1 MSNTKSTQRRRGRP
15 QGDEVK
21 IAILKAANE
30 LLEEQGLSGFTIDA
44 VATRSGAA
52 RSSIYRWWP
61 NRGALAIAG
70 FLAETAQKIAYPAT
84 GSAVADIKSQ
94 LMRVAEVYG
103 QKVGRTISAL
113 VAQGQSDPEAL
124 KALLEGYVLPR
135 RDEAKKVLAR
145 GVANGELR
153 AGIDFD
159 VVIDALYGP
168 IWYRILVPH
177 APLSREWAA
186 ALADHVFG
194 GLMASPA
201 APEGVV
207 DAAGSTAPPPAR
219 RRAARRAVPQNPPSR
234 GS

>member
-1 MSNTKSTQRRRGRP
+1 MSISKSTARRRGRP

-30 LLEEQGLSGFTIDA
+30 LLEERGLAGFTIDA

-70 FLAETAQKIAYPAT
+70 FLAETAQKIGYPVT
-84 GSAVADIKSQ
+84 SSAIADMKGQ
-94 LMRVAEVYG
+94 MMRVAEVYG

-124 KALLEGYVLPR
+124 RALLDGYVLPR

-153 AGIDFD
+153 DDLDFD
-159 VVIDALYGP
+159 VVVDALYGP

-177 APLSREWAA
+177 APLTPDWAGR
-186 ALADHVFG
+186 LADHVFG
-194 GLMASPA
+194 GLRP
-201 APEGVV
+201 
-207 DAAGSTAPPPAR
+207 TR
-219 RRAARRAVPQNPPSR
+219 
-234 GS
+234 

>member
-1 MSNTKSTQRRRGRP
+1 MYILSISKSTARRRGRP

-30 LLEEQGLSGFTIDA
+30 LLEERGLAGFTIDA

-70 FLAETAQKIAYPAT
+70 FLAETAQKIGYPVT
-84 GSAVADIKSQ
+84 SSAIADMKGQ
-94 LMRVAEVYG
+94 MMRVAEVYG

-124 KALLEGYVLPR
+124 RALLDGYVLPR

-153 AGIDFD
+153 DDLDFD
-159 VVIDALYGP
+159 VVVDALYGP

-177 APLSREWAA
+177 APLTPDWAGR
-186 ALADHVFG
+186 LADHVFG
-194 GLMASPA
+194 GLRP
-201 APEGVV
+201 
-207 DAAGSTAPPPAR
+207 TR
-219 RRAARRAVPQNPPSR
+219 
-234 GS
+234 

>member
-1 MSNTKSTQRRRGRP
+1 
-15 QGDEVK
+15 VK

-44 VATRSGAA
+44 VATRSGTA

-70 FLAETAQKIAYPAT
+70 FLAETAQKIGYPVTA
-84 GSAVADIKSQ
+84 SAVADVKSQ
-94 LMRVAEVYG
+94 MMRVAEVYG

-124 KALLEGYVLPR
+124 RALLDGYVLPR
-135 RDEAKKVLAR
+135 REEAKKALLR
-145 GVANGELR
+145 GIANGELR
-153 AGIDFD
+153 ADVDLD

-177 APLSREWAA
+177 APLTPEWAGH
-186 ALADHVFG
+186 LADYVFD
-194 GLMASPA
+194 GLRPA
-201 APEGVV
+201 AAGVL
-207 DAAGSTAPPPAR
+207 SAR
-219 RRAARRAVPQNPPSR
+219 S
-234 GS
+234 